1 VSELNFKTLVD
12 GLGRPVPLPT
22 SCCLHNAWPCAGVS
36 ERAELQDPRGRPWGR
51 PVPPP
56 TSFSLHNAWP
66 CAGVSER
73 AELQDPRGRPG
84 AVLYQSPSSARVYAL
99 ILRSLTVLEGL
110 ALYADPN
117 FKVLA
122 AAYPYFAKRL
132 LTDSN
137 PYLRDA
143 LVELLFKDGSF
154 RWNRLENLLMQSQ
167 KDQGYR

>member
-1 VSELNFKTLVD
+1 MQASVSELNFKTLVD
-12 GLGRPVPLPT
+12 GLG
-22 SCCLHNAWPCAGVS
+22 
-36 ERAELQDPRGRPWGR
+36 
-51 PVPPP
+51 
-56 TSFSLHNAWP
+56 
-66 CAGVSER
+66 
-73 AELQDPRGRPG
+73 
-84 AVLYQSPSSARVYAL
+84 AVLYQYPFNVPAYYAL

-122 AAYPYFAKRL
+122 AAYPYFARRL

-167 KDQGYR
+167 KSEGYRYEDVFHL